1 MSAPPD
7 RPSLPPPDPGPG
19 RRLSGNVR
27 RLHDAL
33 NLLLSPQEREDF
45 THCLN
50 LYHSK
55 RNVFDLVQTLR
66 VILDGPGKRRLL
78 PMLRL
83 VIPRSDQLLFDQ
95 YTSEGLYLGAGG
107 SDGFGDES
115 AWQAYLGSLQQPLR
129 GPDGRRD
136 AALEEPASECSAKK
150 TRRVTLTRT
159 RDHEGL
165 GFSIRGGAE
174 HGVGVYV
181 SLVEPGSSAAREGLR
196 VGDQI
201 LTVNDLDLDDVTHVQ
216 AVQMLKGFK
225 LLTLTVR
232 SLGHNTDG
240 DISNRMYTWLD
251 PLGRS
256 VSPPPDHHETGSR
269 QPPGS
274 EARTVT
280 LNMEGGQSLGLMI
293 RGGAEF
299 GLGIYVTGVDPGSA
313 SDAGALK
320 VGDQILEVNG
330 QSFVTISHDE
340 AVHILKT
347 GHCLKMKLMDVGR
360 LPYARTVVADWTPG
374 QTGTE
379 TSSPA
384 RQPMVHSNSHGN
396 GGAPACKSRPTS
408 AKITLELEKP
418 TGQRTIEPP
427 GPQVSLEQQAHMLLT
442 EPQRQTMAYYL
453 QEYQRGHIAVEAL
466 TMALFELF
474 NTHAKLSMLSE
485 VRGLVAPQDLDVY
498 DSLVLNQE
506 KETHQ
511 SQGLLFPQGNR
522 VPPKPAYPEAKH
534 SQEEERML
542 ASNESLHSRSSL
554 EMTKAPKGP
563 TQLVQGC
570 LTKSRRAVNPPPPVS
585 SHHTSLNTL
594 HHGCLSPLQV
604 TDTGLNPH
612 LAHSLHQLNQPGA
625 GHHWDCNR
633 FARPGTTVRL
643 SSRSSSYEKSSKWS
657 PSSSKGTS
665 PMASPRLLPHPS
677 PCTSPCPSI
686 IRMAAAPSAPD
697 ELNSPN
703 KTQTMLCADVGP
715 QPRGATL
722 LQLSDSGQT
731 LSEDSGVDIAE
742 VVGLSKD
749 GSPRPDKSHMCF
761 AGPASAPATGTAR
774 QCLGKPASSALVRVM
789 KNAPS
794 LGVAIEGGANMQQPL
809 PRIVSIQKG
818 GSAQACGQLRVGQV
832 ILEVDGISL
841 SGCQHKEAAQIIAEA
856 FKTKDKDYVD
866 LLVFEPGL

>member
-1 MSAPPD
+1 MSANPE
-7 RPSLPPPDPGPG
+7 RPSLQPLDSSPG
-19 RRLSGNVR
+19 RILSGNVR
-27 RLHDAL
+27 KLHDAL

-50 LYHSK
+50 IYHTK
-55 RNVFDLVQTLR
+55 RNVFDLVQTLQ
-66 VILDGPGKRRLL
+66 VILDSPGKRQLL
-78 PMLRL
+78 PMLRV

-95 YTSEGLYLGAGG
+95 YTSEGLYLSAEG
-107 SDGFGDES
+107 SRES
-115 AWQAYLGSLQQPLR
+115 AWHFRSTQQPLR
-129 GPDGRRD
+129 SPDGRRD
-136 AALEEPASECSAKK
+136 ASQEAPASECSAKK
-150 TRRVTLTRT
+150 IRRVTLTRT

-201 LTVNDLDLDDVTHVQ
+201 LTVNELDLDNVTHVQ

-225 LLTLTVR
+225 QLTLTVC

-240 DISNRMYTWLD
+240 DISNCMYSWLD
-251 PLGRS
+251 PQGRS
-256 VSPPPDHHETGSR
+256 VSPPPDNHETGSR
-269 QPPGS
+269 HVPSS
-274 EARTVT
+274 EVRTVT

-347 GHCLKMKLMDVGR
+347 GHCLKMKLRDLGR
-360 LPYARTVVADWTPG
+360 VPYARTVVSDWSPG

-379 TSSPA
+379 SSSPA
-384 RQPMVHSNSHGN
+384 NQTMVHSNSHDN
-396 GGAPACKSRPTS
+396 GSAPACKSRPTS

-418 TGQRTIEPP
+418 VGQRTIEPP

-442 EPQRQTMAYYL
+442 EPQRQTMVYYL
-453 QEYQRGHIAVEAL
+453 QEYQRGHIGVEAL

-485 VRGLVAPQDLDVY
+485 VRALVAPQDLDVY
-498 DSLVLNQE
+498 DSLVLTQE

-511 SQGLLFPQGNR
+511 TWHGGQALLFPHGNR
-522 VPPKPAYPEAKH
+522 VPPKPVHPEAKH
-534 SQEEERML
+534 SQEEEQML
-542 ASNESLHSRSSL
+542 ASNESLHSRSSM
-554 EMTKAPKGP
+554 EMSKAAKGP
-563 TQLVQGC
+563 SQFVQGC
-570 LTKSRRAVNPPPPVS
+570 LTKSRRAVNPPPPVC

-612 LAHSLHQLNQPGA
+612 LAHSLHQLNQPSA

-633 FARPGTTVRL
+633 FARPGTSVKL

-686 IRMAAAPSAPD
+686 IRMAVAPSAPD
-697 ELNSPN
+697 ELNSPIN
-703 KTQTMLCADVGP
+703 TQNMLCTDVGP

-742 VVGLSKD
+742 VVALTKD

-761 AGPASAPATGTAR
+761 SGQASAPATGTAR
-774 QCLGKPASSALVRVM
+774 QCVGKPPSSTLVRVM
-789 KNAPS
+789 KNAPV

-809 PRIVSIQKG
+809 PRIISIQKG
-818 GSAQACGQLRVGQV
+818 GSAHACGQLRVGQV

-856 FKTKDKDYVD
+856 FKTKDKDYID
-866 LLVFEPGL
+866 LLVYEPGL